1 MRKPLLDLTVI
12 IPNYNTRGLLRGC
25 MESIYRHTS
34 GITFEVI
41 CVDGNSPDGS
51 ADMVAENFPEVA
63 LVRNATNESYARGV
77 NQGIR
82 LSRARYACLLD
93 SDTLLIENA
102 FEPLVRFMDEHP
114 EVAVCG
120 PKLLNPDGS
129 VQHHIRSFASLGVF
143 FLQTLNWHK
152 LFPNS
157 RLMNRYYN
165 TDFDYSQAQP
175 VESIGTSAYVI
186 RRSTW
191 EAVGLLDERFR
202 WAMPDLAYNYTL
214 HQKGYKLFYTP
225 CAEVVHF
232 GGQTASQ
239 DVLRA
244 LHEQCQGLIDFSERY
259 DYFGRSRLT
268 KAVVR
273 LGVRARYYT
282 KVMGYYLS
290 SDKRVI
296 KGPGAPKKETA
307 AQAARVVR
315 PHARVV
321 HSKQLEAAACASFS
335 QPESDANSVPSQ

>member
-1 MRKPLLDLTVI
+1 MTGRLLDLTVI
-12 IPNYNTRGLLRGC
+12 IPNYNTRDLLQNC
-25 MESIYRHTS
+25 LDSIYQYTD

-51 ADMVAENFPEVA
+51 ADMVADAFPEVI
-63 LVRNATNESYARGV
+63 LIRNPVNESYAKSA

-82 LSRARYACLLD
+82 GSRGRYVCLLD
-93 SDTLLIENA
+93 SDTLMIENA
-102 FEPLVRFMDEHP
+102 LEPLVRFMDEHP

-152 LFPNS
+152 VFPKS
-157 RLMNRYYN
+157 KLMNRYYN
-165 TDFDYSQAQP
+165 TDFDYSKAQP
-175 VESIGTSAYVI
+175 VESIGTSVYVI

-191 EAVGLLDERFR
+191 ETIGMLDERFR

-214 HQKGYKLFYTP
+214 NRNGHKPFYTP
-225 CAEVVHF
+225 CAKVIHF

-244 LHEQCQGLIDFSERY
+244 LREQCQGLIDFSERY
-259 DYFGRSRLT
+259 DYFGESRLT

-273 LGVRARYYT
+273 FGVRTRYCT
-282 KVMGYYLS
+282 KVLGYYLS

-296 KGPGAPKKETA
+296 KGPGAPKKEIA
-307 AQAARVVR
+307 AQAALMVEPRTGG
-315 PHARVV
+315 ANGND
-321 HSKQLEAAACASFS
+321 LEEVGCASFS
-335 QPESDANSVPSQ
+335 QSASDVKSVPTQ

>member
-1 MRKPLLDLTVI
+1 MIKPRLDLTVI
-12 IPNYNTRGLLRGC
+12 IPNYNTRALLRNC
-25 MESIYRHTS
+25 IDSIYRYVD
-34 GITFEVI
+34 GINFEVI

-51 ADMVAENFPEVA
+51 ADMVAENFPDVI
-63 LVRNATNESYARGV
+63 LIRNTSNESYARSV

-82 LSRARYACLLD
+82 IARGQYVCLLD

-102 FEPLVRFMDEHP
+102 FKPLVQFMNEHP
-114 EVAVCG
+114 DAAVCG
-120 PKLLNPDGS
+120 PKLLNPDGT

-152 LFPNS
+152 LFPKS

-165 TDFDYSQAQP
+165 TDFDYSRAQP

-191 EAVGLLDERFR
+191 EAVGLFDERFR

-214 HQKGYKLFYTP
+214 HRLGYKVYYTP
-225 CAEVVHF
+225 RAQVVHF

-244 LHEQCQGLIDFSERY
+244 LREQCQGFIDFSEAY
-259 DYFGRSRLT
+259 DYFGTSRIT
-268 KAVVR
+268 KAIVR
-273 LGVRARYYT
+273 FGIRARYYT
-282 KVMGYYLS
+282 KVLGYYFS

-296 KGPGAPKKETA
+296 KGPGAPKKEVA
-307 AQAARVVR
+307 VQVAQMFEPQWREVR
-315 PHARVV
+315 RQDPEEVTV
-321 HSKQLEAAACASFS
+321 PPFS
-335 QPESDANSVPSQ
+335 QSGSDANSVASQ